1 MGPVVLWAALLCN
14 HNCISMKRGKE
25 MKRETDSC
33 GGFFFFNR
41 KKKACLVK
49 HIMRVSIHITTHC
62 RSTHLQHVVA
72 PQMGISQLLYLKVTF
87 NICYSTRLG
96 WRGMLISLVS
106 RAELWLLVAALQV
119 FILAF
124 VRQHMGRG
132 WNSGLWSLFKSISY
146 LFIYLCV
153 CVAFPEWDF

>member
-1 MGPVVLWAALLCN
+1 
-14 HNCISMKRGKE
+14 
-25 MKRETDSC
+25 
-33 GGFFFFNR
+33 
-41 KKKACLVK
+41 
-49 HIMRVSIHITTHC
+49 MRVSIHITTHC

-87 NICYSTRLG
+87 NICYSSRLG

-146 LFIYLCV
+146 LFSLSWVELLICSVERALCPRMTLKKTKKKQKYV
-153 CVAFPEWDF
+153 YAGDCKLAKKKKVLRLLKHGGEH